1 MTTFLWLAFE
11 LSNYEEL
18 IRITNKYTMLVNGAD
33 YLFFAVCV
41 KTYNFVATFYFIWH
55 LNLTVLPKH
64 VKLGEIN
71 QK

>member
-1 MTTFLWLAFE
+1 
-11 LSNYEEL
+11 
-18 IRITNKYTMLVNGAD
+18 MLVNGAD